1 MSYKR
6 NAGKNSIDGLFYT
19 YADNLNNP
27 KKLTIKQ
34 LNEICKTNCINEDAA
49 QEIIESL
56 FKLSILTYKIF
67 KENGIK

>member
-1 MSYKR
+1 MSYKSDAR
-6 NAGKNSIDGLFYT
+6 KNSINDLFYS

-56 FKLSILTYKIF
+56 YKLSIVTYKIF